1 MGFSVLM
8 SVYEKEKPEYFL
20 AALQSVIHQTLQP
33 DEIVLMEDGQLTDE
47 LYQVID
53 TVKIEYPNLKSYPSK
68 KNQGLGLSLKRG
80 VSLCENELIARM
92 DTDDIAKSNRFELQ
106 YCYMT
111 EHAEVAALGGFME
124 EFSEEDKE
132 YHKIKKMPLEMS
144 EIRKYARYRNPLNH
158 MTVMFRKS
166 AVLEAGGY
174 RHFPYLEDYDL
185 WIRMLAK
192 GACFHN
198 LDTTLVMARCD
209 NDIYGRRGGV
219 SYCKQYLKL
228 RRQQYDLKLLR
239 FLEYQVAKLLTI
251 AMTIQPKGLRKAV
264 YRKVLR
270 R

>member
-8 SVYEKEKPEYFL
+8 SVYGKEKPQYLRE
-20 AALQSVIHQTLQP
+20 ALLSVLHQTRIP
-33 DEIVLMEDGQLTDE
+33 DEIVLIEDGPLTEE
-47 LYQVID
+47 LYQVIEEI
-53 TVKIEYPNLKSYPSK
+53 KNEYLQLKTYQIK
-68 KNQGLGLSLKRG
+68 ENVQLGRALAKG
-80 VSLCENELIARM
+80 VELCEHELVARM
-92 DTDDIAKSNRFELQ
+92 DTDDIAVENRFEMQ
-106 YCYMT
+106 YGYMV
-111 EHAEVAALGGFME
+111 EHPDVAVTGGFME
-124 EFSEEDKE
+124 EFDEEDKE

-185 WIRMLAK
+185 WVRMLAK

-198 LDTTLVMARCD
+198 LDITLVMARCD

-239 FLEYQVAKLLTI
+239 FPEYQVAKLLTI